1 MTPRATLTLF
11 DLDHTLL
18 DGDSNQLWLGWLV
31 EHGVVPQVMLDR
43 QAVYYA
49 RYQAGTLDIDDYLA
63 FHLGLLIERPVQAW
77 RGLRDAFV
85 AERILPRLGARGRAA
100 VADHRERG
108 DTIAVVT
115 ATHDFLVEGI
125 VASFGDIPI
134 VASRCEVAEGRF
146 TGRLAGPPCFGAAKP
161 ACVRDWLDATGRT
174 WEAFEVVRFYSD
186 SVNDLPLL
194 EAATEP
200 VVVDPD
206 PRLAA
211 IAAERGWPRLGWSAG
226 PATA

>member
-1 MTPRATLTLF
+1 LISYGLVHA
-11 DLDHTLL
+11 HAHY
-18 DGDSNQLWLGWLV
+18 LGW
-31 EHGVVPQVMLDR
+31 QLDR
-43 QAVYYA
+43 DA
-49 RYQAGTLDIDDYLA
+49 AGTALHPLESVLLWVSAAAVVLA
-63 FHLGLLIERPVQAW
+63 ITMLVGAAAALGLLIERPVQAW
-77 RGLRDAFV
+77 RGLRDEFV
-85 AERILPRLGARGRAA
+85 ADRILPRLGARGRAA

-134 VASRCEVAEGRF
+134 VASRCEVADGRF
-146 TGRLAGPPCFGAAKP
+146 TGRLAGAPCFGAAKP
-161 ACVRDWLDATGRT
+161 ACVRDWLHATGRA

-211 IAAERGWPRLGWSAG
+211 IAAERGWLRLGWAAG